1 MLLGF
6 LALAQVTLAIDTA
19 AGQGS
24 AQPLLQPVTT
34 IDSSALLLR
43 LGGQEGP
50 LSSPAG
56 ERFELLS
63 ASGEQVQGGLGSSD
77 EETLVVELAGGVF
90 VPFAIDGLRELR
102 HAQRAAD
109 LVLDRPS
116 EGDRVW
122 RVRGTGVE
130 RIDGALVGFAGD
142 ALVFEGAAVGE
153 FQVAF
158 SELAGLVVEGL
169 GSPSTVKQTGTQVL
183 VDLNDGSR
191 LSGLFERLDAKS
203 LKLMRRGSAL
213 ELPTQLVAQLLPDD
227 GRARWLSALRAT
239 KTDAA
244 RPFGDDAGMVWYPR
258 MDRAIGGGLL
268 RCAGERHAR
277 GVGMLS
283 PSRVEYALDGSLT
296 RLRGACGLD
305 DSVLTTPLR
314 PVARALVELDG
325 KVVWDS
331 GPLAAG
337 AAPKALDVPLN
348 GAKTLALVV
357 VDHDGS
363 FAGDRVDWLSLLLV
377 R

>member
-1 MLLGF
+1 MK
-6 LALAQVTLAIDTA
+6 
-19 AGQGS
+19 
-24 AQPLLQPVTT
+24 
-34 IDSSALLLR
+34 ALLLR

-109 LVLDRPS
+109 LVLERPS

-203 LKLMRRGSAL
+203 L
-213 ELPTQLVAQLLPDD
+213 
-227 GRARWLSALRAT
+227 
-239 KTDAA
+239 
-244 RPFGDDAGMVWYPR
+244 
-258 MDRAIGGGLL
+258 
-268 RCAGERHAR
+268 
-277 GVGMLS
+277 
-283 PSRVEYALDGSLT
+283 
-296 RLRGACGLD
+296 
-305 DSVLTTPLR
+305 
-314 PVARALVELDG
+314 
-325 KVVWDS
+325 
-331 GPLAAG
+331 
-337 AAPKALDVPLN
+337 
-348 GAKTLALVV
+348 
-357 VDHDGS
+357 
-363 FAGDRVDWLSLLLV
+363 
-377 R
+377 